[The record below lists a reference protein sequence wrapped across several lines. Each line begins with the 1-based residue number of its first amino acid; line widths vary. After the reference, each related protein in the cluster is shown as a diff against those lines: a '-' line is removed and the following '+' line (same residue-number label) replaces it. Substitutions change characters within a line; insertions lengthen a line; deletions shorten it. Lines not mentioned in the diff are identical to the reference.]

1 MSDRAVPHVKGR
13 MLVSPQ
19 QVRDEPR
26 VVGGRISYDRPV
38 GARAIRSRSALSTGR
53 P

>member
-1 MSDRAVPHVKGR
+1 MRDRAVLRVKGR
-13 MLVSPQ
+13 MLVEPR
-19 QVRDEPR
+19 QVHDEPW

-38 GARAIRSRSALSTGR
+38 GARDIRSRSAMSTGR